1 MPLKFTACTL
11 AHLIGIL
18 VLPVS
23 GAAPNFL
30 ELSRTQATGSVIQS
44 SASSLPSQETPVQKA
59 IPASL
64 ESIALGGFKFRV
76 AEVAFD
82 ETAMG
87 FVPVGLSEGDL
98 MMFVEFELKEGDKNA
113 FKSLEIT
120 VSCASGRKSKAV
132 ILTSDGIMQMLATVT
147 LRNSTSAHK
156 PGRDNITF
164 VYVVPKDADGLHLYF
179 PTGETI
185 DLAPLIK

>member
-18 VLPVS
+18 ALPTS
-23 GAAPNFL
+23 CATPGFL
-30 ELSRTQATGSVIQS
+30 ELSATQTTETAIQANS
-44 SASSLPSQETPVQKA
+44 SPLSDQETPVQKA

-64 ESIALGGFKFRV
+64 ESIALGGFKFRIT
-76 AEVAFD
+76 EVAFD

-113 FKSLEIT
+113 FKSIEIT

-147 LRNSTSAHK
+147 LRNSTSAHE
-156 PGRDNITF
+156 PVRDNITF